1 MKKHMLSALA
11 MTVMAFLA
19 IGSAESDPER
29 DRKIRDEALR
39 YEIQDE
45 NDQAIRDLDRAIRKD
60 QLRRGE

>member
-1 MKKHMLSALA
+1 
-11 MTVMAFLA
+11 MAFLA
-19 IGSAESDPER
+19 LGSAEGDPER
-29 DRKIRDEALR
+29 DRRIRDEALR